1 MIVRIYTGH
10 DGQTHFEDL
19 PLPAEGSHNVALQ
32 AGANLVFRCFP
43 ADYWSDWHT
52 APRRQYIFILVGQME
67 IGIGDGT
74 TRRFGPGDVVLAD
87 DLTGQ
92 GHTTR
97 SVGVPRISATVPVGA
112 WQRVRCLADGRPR
125 SHTRRLRM
133 PERQPMTTR
142 LKTLFQR
149 PELFVLA
156 GGINPIGAKM
166 AEALGYD
173 AFYMSG
179 GNTSAHQ
186 LGWPNSGTS
195 MRDMVDNARKIVL
208 TVEIPVFADA
218 DTGYGDAIS
227 THYTV
232 REYIQAGIAGA
243 HIEDQTFP
251 PKSGPRRR
259 CISIPEMVGKL
270 RAAMDAKQALDPDFV
285 IMARCDLGGV
295 PGAGFAEII
304 ERCQAYKAEA
314 QVDVLCPNGLRT
326 WEEIREAIR
335 LIPGPVVPLIP
346 AHLSPYPSLQAQQDA
361 GAAAAWFPALT
372 TMAGLQANWDFLS
385 DFRQRGTLA
394 LDALRAQAAQSPW
407 GVASN
412 GRILD
417 EPRLRAMEEMY
428 LPD

>member
-1 MIVRIYTGH
+1 MLPSCRHSLMPANRRADADTEALRGLLPRGSLVDRFNHTHSQIRRIGLGH
-10 DGQTHFEDL
+10 
-19 PLPAEGSHNVALQ
+19 
-32 AGANLVFRCFP
+32 GASPKPNCTPILRLSARLGNP
-43 ADYWSDWHT
+43 DSIPTET
-52 APRRQYIFILVGQME
+52 A
-67 IGIGDGT
+67 
-74 TRRFGPGDVVLAD
+74 
-87 DLTGQ
+87 
-92 GHTTR
+92 
-97 SVGVPRISATVPVGA
+97 
-112 WQRVRCLADGRPR
+112 
-125 SHTRRLRM
+125 
-133 PERQPMTTR
+133 
-142 LKTLFQR
+142 
-149 PELFVLA
+149 LA

-186 LGWPNSGTS
+186 LGWPDSGTS

-208 TVEIPVFADA
+208 SVQIPVFADA

-259 CISIPEMVGKL
+259 CISIQEMVGKL

-295 PGAGFAEII
+295 PGASFAEII

-314 QVDVLCPNGLRT
+314 QVDVICPNGLRT
-326 WEEIREAIR
+326 WEEIQEAIR

-385 DFRQRGTLA
+385 DFQQRGTLA

-417 EPRLRAMEEMY
+417 ESRLRSMEEMY

>member
-1 MIVRIYTGH
+1 MP
-10 DGQTHFEDL
+10 Q
-19 PLPAEGSHNVALQ
+19 
-32 AGANLVFRCFP
+32 
-43 ADYWSDWHT
+43 
-52 APRRQYIFILVGQME
+52 RQ
-67 IGIGDGT
+67 
-74 TRRFGPGDVVLAD
+74 R
-87 DLTGQ
+87 
-92 GHTTR
+92 
-97 SVGVPRISATVPVGA
+97 
-112 WQRVRCLADGRPR
+112 
-125 SHTRRLRM
+125 
-133 PERQPMTTR
+133 MTTR

-186 LGWPNSGTS
+186 LGWPDSGTS

-208 TVEIPVFADA
+208 TVQIPVFADA

-270 RAAMDAKQALDPDFV
+270 RAAMDAKQDLDPDFV

-295 PGAGFAEII
+295 PGASFAEII

-314 QVDVLCPNGLRT
+314 QVDVVCPKWPTHLGRNSRGDPPHSRA
-326 WEEIREAIR
+326 RR
-335 LIPGPVVPLIP
+335 P
-346 AHLSPYPSLQAQQDA
+346 AHSRPPVAISLLA
-361 GAAAAWFPALT
+361 GAAGCRGRRGLVPGADHHGRPAGQL
-372 TMAGLQANWDFLS
+372 GFL
-385 DFRQRGTLA
+385 
-394 LDALRAQAAQSPW
+394 
-407 GVASN
+407 
-412 GRILD
+412 
-417 EPRLRAMEEMY
+417 E
-428 LPD
+428 

>member
-1 MIVRIYTGH
+1 
-10 DGQTHFEDL
+10 
-19 PLPAEGSHNVALQ
+19 
-32 AGANLVFRCFP
+32 
-43 ADYWSDWHT
+43 
-52 APRRQYIFILVGQME
+52 
-67 IGIGDGT
+67 
-74 TRRFGPGDVVLAD
+74 
-87 DLTGQ
+87 
-92 GHTTR
+92 
-97 SVGVPRISATVPVGA
+97 
-112 WQRVRCLADGRPR
+112 
-125 SHTRRLRM
+125 M
-133 PERQPMTTR
+133 PERQRMTTR

-186 LGWPNSGTS
+186 LGWPDSGTS

-208 TVEIPVFADA
+208 TVQIPVFADA

-259 CISIPEMVGKL
+259 CISIK
-270 RAAMDAKQALDPDFV
+270 
-285 IMARCDLGGV
+285 
-295 PGAGFAEII
+295 
-304 ERCQAYKAEA
+304 
-314 QVDVLCPNGLRT
+314 
-326 WEEIREAIR
+326 
-335 LIPGPVVPLIP
+335 
-346 AHLSPYPSLQAQQDA
+346 AQQDA

-385 DFRQRGTLA
+385 DFQQRGTLA

-417 EPRLRAMEEMY
+417 EPRLRSMEEKY

>member
-1 MIVRIYTGH
+1 M
-10 DGQTHFEDL
+10 
-19 PLPAEGSHNVALQ
+19 S
-32 AGANLVFRCFP
+32 
-43 ADYWSDWHT
+43 
-52 APRRQYIFILVGQME
+52 
-67 IGIGDGT
+67 
-74 TRRFGPGDVVLAD
+74 
-87 DLTGQ
+87 
-92 GHTTR
+92 
-97 SVGVPRISATVPVGA
+97 
-112 WQRVRCLADGRPR
+112 
-125 SHTRRLRM
+125 
-133 PERQPMTTR
+133 ERQRMTTR
-142 LKTLFQR
+142 LKTLFRR
-149 PELFVLA
+149 PALFVLA

-186 LGWPNSGTS
+186 LGWPDSGTS

-208 TVEIPVFADA
+208 SVQIPVFADA

-259 CISIPEMVGKL
+259 CISIQEMVGKL

-295 PGAGFAEII
+295 PGASFSEII

-314 QVDVLCPNGLRT
+314 QVDVICPNGLRT
-326 WEEIREAIR
+326 WEEIKEAIR

-372 TMAGLQANWDFLS
+372 TLGRRQQWPHSGRVASALHGGDVSSRLKLADAVPGSRRVRGKRSSPGVRGALFTAVVAEGIWCGSTRREIRRAGCCGVYPAEEARAERHQVSRRRRVVCGTVPAPWPRWWWTPQPAAS
-385 DFRQRGTLA
+385 KKRGCLLRGYRELA
-394 LDALRAQAAQSPW
+394 LLDACQTAPSALAR
-407 GVASN
+407 
-412 GRILD
+412 
-417 EPRLRAMEEMY
+417 
-428 LPD
+428 